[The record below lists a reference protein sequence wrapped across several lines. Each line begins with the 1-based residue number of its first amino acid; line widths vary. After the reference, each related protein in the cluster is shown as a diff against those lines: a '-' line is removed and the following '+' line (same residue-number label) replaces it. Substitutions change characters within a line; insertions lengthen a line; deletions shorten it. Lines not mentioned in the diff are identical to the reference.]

1 MSIVSPILRTTLGA
15 EEVLLAFPFSQRRSA
30 LGIILRCYLPRTI
43 PTCASVTRSSEVLA
57 NARMY
62 SDKVF
67 ELSTEQAE
75 AICLLL
81 DTRNKEF
88 CECNVRDETALLK
101 ILFGQSLP
109 EQIQLQL
116 ELGH

>member
-1 MSIVSPILRTTLGA
+1 MSIVSPILRATLGA
-15 EEVLLAFPFSQRRSA
+15 EEVLLAFPFSQGSA
-30 LGIILRCYLPRTI
+30 LGLLLNCYLPRAI

-57 NARMY
+57 NARIY

-67 ELSTEQAE
+67 ELSMEQAE
-75 AICLLL
+75 AVCLLL